1 MPSETYG
8 LIQGKIIMVTG
19 GTGSFGNTVVEKL
32 LDYKPKQII
41 IFSRDEKKQLDMKIK
56 HKSELLEFI
65 IGDVRDKEVLSHA
78 MRGVNFVF
86 HAAALKQVPNC
97 EFFPMEAVKTNILG
111 AYNVV
116 QAAIDNGVERVVML
130 STDKAVYPVNVMGM
144 TKSMMERIAIA
155 FSHNKKSKTIFCC
168 TRYGNVMYTRG
179 SVIPFFIDLIKEGKP
194 LKITNKNMTRF
205 MMSLPES
212 LDLVL
217 YALMHGND
225 GEIYVKKAPAATV
238 EDVAG
243 ALISLFHHSKGM
255 EEVGIRPGEK
265 IHEVLISPEEAFRT
279 EDCGEYY
286 KVRLALP
293 ESSNIDYKDHYK
305 NGDYRKLFPPEGY
318 TSENTKRLSVEE
330 IKELLLTVPEIR
342 KEVENLNPTH

>member
-1 MPSETYG
+1 MLSEIYSS
-8 LIQGKIIMVTG
+8 IQGKTIMVTG
-19 GTGSFGNTVVEKL
+19 GTGSFGNTVIEKL
-32 LDYKPKQII
+32 LDYKPQKII
-41 IFSRDEKKQLDMKIK
+41 IFSRDEKKQFDMKNRYK
-56 HKSELLEFI
+56 NELLKFI
-65 IGDVRDKEVLSHA
+65 IGDVRDKEVLSYA
-78 MRGVNFVF
+78 MRGVDFVF

-116 QAAIDNGVERVVML
+116 QAAIDNEVERVVMM
-130 STDKAVYPVNVMGM
+130 STDKAVYPINVMGM

-155 FSHNKKSKTIFCC
+155 FSRDKKSKTMFCC

-194 LKITNKNMTRF
+194 LRITNKNMTRF

-217 YALMHGND
+217 YALTYGDN
-225 GEIYVKKAPAATV
+225 GEIYVKKASAATI
-238 EDVAG
+238 EDVAI
-243 ALISLFHHSKGM
+243 ALASLFNHSKGM
-255 EEVGIRPGEK
+255 EEIGIRPGEK
-265 IHEVLISPEEAFRT
+265 IHEVLVSPEEAFRT

-286 KVRLALP
+286 KIRPALS
-293 ESSNIDYKDHYK
+293 ESSNIDYKDYYK
-305 NGDYRKLFPPEGY
+305 NGDYKKLFPPEGY
-318 TSENTKRLSVEE
+318 TSENTKRLDVEE

-342 KEVENLNPTH
+342 KEVENFKQKH